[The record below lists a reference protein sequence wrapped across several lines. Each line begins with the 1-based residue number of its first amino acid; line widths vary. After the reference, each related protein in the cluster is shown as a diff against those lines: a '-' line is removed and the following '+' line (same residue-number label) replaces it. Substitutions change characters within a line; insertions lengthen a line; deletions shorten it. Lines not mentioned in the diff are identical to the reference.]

1 MWTYLGV
8 DDEDSYGVEIGDMSQ
23 IANNQMVWRVLL
35 NGFPYKTPA
44 EMGVPDERSAFAVTK
59 QAVYA
64 VLDGR
69 DTSRY
74 SGVDEIGN
82 QMADAV
88 RRLVDIGRNGTQTY
102 QDPVINVS
110 SISPAG
116 VDSIDSNYI
125 SQTFNVSSEVNMKD
139 INVILD
145 TFSAPTGT
153 KVTDIN
159 NNERTNF
166 NKGENF
172 KILVPR
178 ENIKDEITVQF
189 TLSGQCETYPILF
202 GKAPNENVQD
212 YVLTTDPFVVSTAK
226 SQMNYKPSVDIE
238 IDKISSGE
246 SEITGKGEGE
256 PLEGAKF
263 NVKSEDGSFNK
274 DYYTDANGKIT
285 LSNMDIQKY
294 IITELESAKYYLLN
308 KDTQVEVT
316 PEHDGDDQKV
326 VFENTPVDIK
336 VNVDKDS
343 DKEEVQGNE
352 ILTYTIDNIK
362 NLSNVPLDNF
372 TLTDD
377 LPDEVR
383 LQKLQTGTYNE
394 DLKYSIYYNTNK
406 RENIK
411 LQDNLSTKV
420 NNEIDFTNLEL
431 AKDEYV
437 TQFQLKFGT
446 VKIGFSNVEEMTV
459 TTKAIEGLEKDSVFE
474 NNVNVEGTYID
485 VPTEDEDDVP
495 TKVYENVLKVTKVS
509 KEYNQYT
516 ELEKGSK
523 INATFEILDEN
534 KNHVETV
541 KTTDGEFTYKYLETG
556 KQYFLKELSVDDYYV
571 ISEDLIPFKFEENGQ
586 TIEITVENDNVNL
599 VVDVEKNGPTQAK
612 QGDIITYDFNHV
624 GNFSNVPISNFVFG
638 DKLPRQVRLQSLT
651 TGTWNEELTYKI
663 QYITN
668 QNTNWAYIGEDYST
682 KENYTVDFTTLDLQ
696 DGEYVTQYRFI
707 FGDVKEG
714 FREQEKPTATVKINE
729 DLANNKI
736 IVNDCYVNG
745 KYVDTPLE
753 DEDDAHTIVYTPEEN
768 KEVELPKTGM

>member
-1 MWTYLGV
+1 
-8 DDEDSYGVEIGDMSQ
+8 MSQ

-166 NKGENF
+166 DKGENF

-178 ENIKDEITVQF
+178 ENIKDEIAVQF

-446 VKIGFSNVEEMTV
+446 VKIGFSNVEKMTV

-624 GNFSNVPISNFVFG
+624 GNFSNVPISDFIFG
-638 DKLPRQVRLQSLT
+638 DKLPRQVRIQSIT

-668 QNTNWAYIGEDYST
+668 QNTNWAYIGEDYNT
-682 KENYTVDFTTLDLQ
+682 NEKYTVDFTNLNLQ
-696 DGEYVTQYRFI
+696 DGEYVTQYRFV

-714 FREQEKPTATVKINE
+714 FREEEKPTATVKINE

-745 KYVDTPLE
+745 QYVDTPLE

>member
-1 MWTYLGV
+1 
-8 DDEDSYGVEIGDMSQ
+8 MSQ

-110 SISPAG
+110 TISPAG

-166 NKGENF
+166 DKGENF
-172 KILVPR
+172 KVLVPR

-202 GKAPNENVQD
+202 GKAPNDNVQD

-326 VFENTPVDIK
+326 TFKNTPVDIE

-571 ISEDLIPFKFEENGQ
+571 ISEELIPFKFEENGQ

-624 GNFSNVPISNFVFG
+624 GNFSNVPISDFIFG

-668 QNTNWAYIGEDYST
+668 QNTNWAYIGEDYNT
-682 KENYTVDFTTLDLQ
+682 NENYTVDFTNLNLQ
-696 DGEYVTQYRFI
+696 DGEYVTQYRFV

-714 FREQEKPTATVKINE
+714 FREEEKPTATVKINE

>member
-1 MWTYLGV
+1 
-8 DDEDSYGVEIGDMSQ
+8 
-23 IANNQMVWRVLL
+23 
-35 NGFPYKTPA
+35 
-44 EMGVPDERSAFAVTK
+44 
-59 QAVYA
+59 
-64 VLDGR
+64 
-69 DTSRY
+69 
-74 SGVDEIGN
+74 
-82 QMADAV
+82 
-88 RRLVDIGRNGTQTY
+88 
-102 QDPVINVS
+102 
-110 SISPAG
+110 
-116 VDSIDSNYI
+116 
-125 SQTFNVSSEVNMKD
+125 MKD

-145 TFSAPTGT
+145 TFSAPNGT

-166 NKGENF
+166 DKGENF
-172 KILVPR
+172 KVLVPR

-202 GKAPNENVQD
+202 GKAPNDNVQD

-352 ILTYTIDNIK
+352 ILTYTIDIIK

-624 GNFSNVPISNFVFG
+624 GNFSNVPISDFIFG

-714 FREQEKPTATVKINE
+714 FREEEKPTTTVKINE

-745 KYVDTPLE
+745 QYVDTPLE

>member
-116 VDSIDSNYI
+116 VDSIDSKYI

-145 TFSAPTGT
+145 TFSAPNGT

-166 NKGENF
+166 DKGENF
-172 KILVPR
+172 KVLVPR

-202 GKAPNENVQD
+202 GKAPNDNVQD

-274 DYYTDANGKIT
+274 DYYTDKNGKIT

-459 TTKAIEGLEKDSVFE
+459 TTKAIEGLEKDSIFE

-624 GNFSNVPISNFVFG
+624 GNFSNVPISDFIFG

-668 QNTNWAYIGEDYST
+668 QNTNWAYIGEDYNT
-682 KENYTVDFTTLDLQ
+682 NENYTVDFTTLDLQ

-714 FREQEKPTATVKINE
+714 FREEEKPTTTVKINE

-753 DEDDAHTIVYTPEEN
+753 DEDDAHTIVYTPEKN

>member
-1 MWTYLGV
+1 
-8 DDEDSYGVEIGDMSQ
+8 MSQ

-166 NKGENF
+166 DKGENF
-172 KILVPR
+172 KVLVPR

-202 GKAPNENVQD
+202 GKAPNDNVQD

-571 ISEDLIPFKFEENGQ
+571 ISEELIPFKFEENGQ

-624 GNFSNVPISNFVFG
+624 GNFSNVPISDFIFG
-638 DKLPRQVRLQSLT
+638 DKLPRQVRIQSIT

-714 FREQEKPTATVKINE
+714 FREEEKPTTTVKINE

-745 KYVDTPLE
+745 QYVDTPLE

>member
-372 TLTDD
+372 TLIDD

-745 KYVDTPLE
+745 QYVDTPLE

>member
-1 MWTYLGV
+1 
-8 DDEDSYGVEIGDMSQ
+8 MSQ

-166 NKGENF
+166 DKGENF
-172 KILVPR
+172 KVLVPR

-202 GKAPNENVQD
+202 GKAPNDNVQD

-326 VFENTPVDIK
+326 VFENTPVDIE

-431 AKDEYV
+431 ANDEYV
-437 TQFQLKFGT
+437 TEFQLRFGT

-571 ISEDLIPFKFEENGQ
+571 ISEELIPFKFEENGQ

-638 DKLPRQVRLQSLT
+638 DKLPRQVRLQSIT

-682 KENYTVDFTTLDLQ
+682 KENYTVDFTKLDLQ
-696 DGEYVTQYRFI
+696 DGEYVTQYRFV

-714 FREQEKPTATVKINE
+714 FREEEKPTATVKINE

>member
-1 MWTYLGV
+1 
-8 DDEDSYGVEIGDMSQ
+8 MSQ

-74 SGVDEIGN
+74 SGVDAIGN

-110 SISPAG
+110 TISPAG
-116 VDSIDSNYI
+116 VDNIDSNYI

-145 TFSAPTGT
+145 TFSAPNGT

-166 NKGENF
+166 DKGENF
-172 KILVPR
+172 KVLVPR

-202 GKAPNENVQD
+202 GKAPNDNVQD

-246 SEITGKGEGE
+246 SEITGKDEGE

-437 TQFQLKFGT
+437 TAFQLKFGT
-446 VKIGFSNVEEMTV
+446 VKIGFSNVEKMTV
-459 TTKAIEGLEKDSVFE
+459 TTKAIEGLQKDSVFK

-516 ELEKGSK
+516 ELEAGSK
-523 INATFEILDEN
+523 INATFDILDEN
-534 KNHVETV
+534 KDYVETV
-541 KTTDGEFTYKYLETG
+541 KTTDGEFTYKYLKTG

-571 ISEDLIPFKFEENGQ
+571 ISEDLIPFEFEENGQ

-599 VVDVEKNGPTQAK
+599 LVDVEKNGPTQAK
-612 QGDIITYDFNHV
+612 QGDLITYDFNHV

-638 DKLPRQVRLQSLT
+638 DKLPRQVRLQKIT

-663 QYITN
+663 KYITN
-668 QNTNWAYIGEDYST
+668 QNTNWQYIGEDYLT
-682 KENYTVDFTTLDLQ
+682 NENYTVDFAKLNLQ
-696 DGEYVTQYRFI
+696 EGEYVTEYRFV

-714 FREQEKPTATVKINE
+714 FREEEKPTATVKINE

>member
-1 MWTYLGV
+1 
-8 DDEDSYGVEIGDMSQ
+8 MSQ

-145 TFSAPTGT
+145 TFSASTGT

-166 NKGENF
+166 DKGENF
-172 KILVPR
+172 KVLVPR

-202 GKAPNENVQD
+202 GKAPNDNVQD

-326 VFENTPVDIK
+326 VFENTPVDIE

-394 DLKYSIYYNTNK
+394 DLKYSVYYSTNK

-420 NNEIDFTNLEL
+420 NNEIDFSNLEL
-431 AKDEYV
+431 ADDEYV
-437 TQFQLKFGT
+437 TEFQLRFGT
-446 VKIGFSNVEEMTV
+446 VKIGFSNIEKMTV
-459 TTKAIEGLEKDSVFE
+459 TTKAIEGLEKDSVFD
-474 NNVNVEGTYID
+474 NNVNVQGTYID

-571 ISEDLIPFKFEENGQ
+571 ISEELIPFKFEENGQ

-638 DKLPRQVRLQSLT
+638 DKLPRQVRLQSIT

-714 FREQEKPTATVKINE
+714 FREEEKPTATVKINE

>member
-1 MWTYLGV
+1 
-8 DDEDSYGVEIGDMSQ
+8 MSQ

-74 SGVDEIGN
+74 SGVDAIGN

-110 SISPAG
+110 TISPAG
-116 VDSIDSNYI
+116 VDNIDSNYI

-145 TFSAPTGT
+145 TFSAPNGT

-166 NKGENF
+166 DKGENF
-172 KILVPR
+172 KVLVPR

-202 GKAPNENVQD
+202 VKAPNDNVQD

-238 IDKISSGE
+238 IEKISSGE

-571 ISEDLIPFKFEENGQ
+571 ISEELIPFKFEENGQ

-624 GNFSNVPISNFVFG
+624 GNFSNVPISDFIFG

-668 QNTNWAYIGEDYST
+668 QNTNWAYIGEDYNT
-682 KENYTVDFTTLDLQ
+682 NENYTVDFTNLNLQ
-696 DGEYVTQYRFI
+696 DGEYVTEYRFV

-714 FREQEKPTATVKINE
+714 FREEEKPTATVKINE

>member
-35 NGFPYKTPA
+35 NGFPYKSA
-44 EMGVPDERSAFAVTK
+44 SEMGLPDDRSAFAVTK

-74 SGVDEIGN
+74 SGVDELGN
-82 QMADAV
+82 LMADKV
-88 RRLVDIGRNGTQTY
+88 RELVDIGRNGTQTY

-110 SISPAG
+110 TISPAG
-116 VDSIDSNYI
+116 VDNIDSNYI
-125 SQTFNVSSEVNMKD
+125 SQTFNVSSQVNMKD

-145 TFSAPTGT
+145 TFSAPKGT

-172 KILVPR
+172 KVLVPR

-431 AKDEYV
+431 ANDEYV
-437 TQFQLKFGT
+437 TEFQLRFGT
-446 VKIGFSNVEEMTV
+446 VKIGFSNVEKMTV

-474 NNVNVEGTYID
+474 NNVNVQGTYID

-571 ISEDLIPFKFEENGQ
+571 ISEELIPFKFEENGQ

-624 GNFSNVPISNFVFG
+624 GNFSNVPISDFIFG
-638 DKLPRQVRLQSLT
+638 DKLPRQVRIQSIT

-668 QNTNWAYIGEDYST
+668 QNTNWAYIGEDYNT
-682 KENYTVDFTTLDLQ
+682 NENYTVDFTNLNLQ
-696 DGEYVTQYRFI
+696 DGEYVTEYRFV

-714 FREQEKPTATVKINE
+714 FREEEKPTATVKVNE

-753 DEDDAHTIVYTPEEN
+753 DEDDAHTIVYTPEKN

>member
-1 MWTYLGV
+1 
-8 DDEDSYGVEIGDMSQ
+8 MSQ

-166 NKGENF
+166 DKGENF
-172 KILVPR
+172 KVLVPR

-202 GKAPNENVQD
+202 GKAPNDNVQD

-326 VFENTPVDIK
+326 VFENTPVDIE

-394 DLKYSIYYNTNK
+394 DLKYSVYYSTNK
-406 RENIK
+406 KENVK

-431 AKDEYV
+431 ANDEYV
-437 TQFQLKFGT
+437 TEFQLRFGT

-571 ISEDLIPFKFEENGQ
+571 ISEELIPFKFEENGQ

-624 GNFSNVPISNFVFG
+624 GNFSNVPISDFIFG

-668 QNTNWAYIGEDYST
+668 QNTNWAYIGEDYNT
-682 KENYTVDFTTLDLQ
+682 NENYTVDFTNLNLQ
-696 DGEYVTQYRFI
+696 DGEYVTEYRFV

-714 FREQEKPTATVKINE
+714 FREEEKPTATVKINE

>member
-1 MWTYLGV
+1 
-8 DDEDSYGVEIGDMSQ
+8 MSQ

-74 SGVDEIGN
+74 SGVDAIGN

-110 SISPAG
+110 TISPAG
-116 VDSIDSNYI
+116 VDNIDSKYI

-145 TFSAPTGT
+145 TFSAPNGT

-166 NKGENF
+166 DKGENF
-172 KILVPR
+172 KVLVPR

-202 GKAPNENVQD
+202 GKAPNDNVQD

-394 DLKYSIYYNTNK
+394 DLKYSVYYSTNK
-406 RENIK
+406 KENVK

-638 DKLPRQVRLQSLT
+638 DKLPRQVRLQSIT

-696 DGEYVTQYRFI
+696 DGEYVTEYRFI

-714 FREQEKPTATVKINE
+714 FREEEKPTATVKINE

>member
-1 MWTYLGV
+1 
-8 DDEDSYGVEIGDMSQ
+8 MSQ

-166 NKGENF
+166 DKGENF
-172 KILVPR
+172 KVLVPR

-202 GKAPNENVQD
+202 GKAPNDNVQD

-571 ISEDLIPFKFEENGQ
+571 ISEELIPFKFEENGQ

-612 QGDIITYDFNHV
+612 QGDLITYDFNHV

-638 DKLPRQVRLQSLT
+638 DKLPRQVRIQKIT

-668 QNTNWAYIGEDYST
+668 QNTNWQYIGEDYLT
-682 KENYTVDFTTLDLQ
+682 NENYTVDFAKLNLQ
-696 DGEYVTQYRFI
+696 EGEYVTEYRFI

-714 FREQEKPTATVKINE
+714 FREEEKPTATVKVNE

-745 KYVDTPLE
+745 KYVDTP
-753 DEDDAHTIVYTPEEN
+753 
-768 KEVELPKTGM
+768 

>member
-1 MWTYLGV
+1 
-8 DDEDSYGVEIGDMSQ
+8 MSQ

-166 NKGENF
+166 DKGENF
-172 KILVPR
+172 KVLVPR

-202 GKAPNENVQD
+202 GKAPNDNVQD

-599 VVDVEKNGPTQAK
+599 LVDVEKNGPTQAK

-638 DKLPRQVRLQSLT
+638 DKLPRQVRLQSIT

-714 FREQEKPTATVKINE
+714 FREEEKPTATVKINE

-745 KYVDTPLE
+745 QYVDTPLE

>member
-1 MWTYLGV
+1 
-8 DDEDSYGVEIGDMSQ
+8 MSQ

-166 NKGENF
+166 DKGENF
-172 KILVPR
+172 KVLVPR

-202 GKAPNENVQD
+202 GKAPNDNVQD

-624 GNFSNVPISNFVFG
+624 GNFSNVPISDFIFG
-638 DKLPRQVRLQSLT
+638 DKLPRQVRIQSIT

-668 QNTNWAYIGEDYST
+668 QNTNWAYIGEDYNT
-682 KENYTVDFTTLDLQ
+682 NENYTVDFTNLNLQ
-696 DGEYVTQYRFI
+696 DGEYVTQYRFV

-714 FREQEKPTATVKINE
+714 FREEEKPTATVKVNE

>member
-1 MWTYLGV
+1 
-8 DDEDSYGVEIGDMSQ
+8 MSQ

-110 SISPAG
+110 TISPAG

-166 NKGENF
+166 DKGENF
-172 KILVPR
+172 KVLVPR

-202 GKAPNENVQD
+202 GKAPNDNVQD

-571 ISEDLIPFKFEENGQ
+571 ISEELIPFKFEENGQ

-624 GNFSNVPISNFVFG
+624 GNFSNVPISDFIFG
-638 DKLPRQVRLQSLT
+638 DKLPRQVRIQSIT

-714 FREQEKPTATVKINE
+714 FREEEKPTTTVKINE
-729 DLANNKI
+729 YLANNKI

>member
-159 NNERTNF
+159 NNERINF
-166 NKGENF
+166 DKGENF
-172 KILVPR
+172 KVLVPR

-202 GKAPNENVQD
+202 GKAPNDNVQD

-326 VFENTPVDIK
+326 VFENTPVDIE

-394 DLKYSIYYNTNK
+394 DLKYSVYYSTNK
-406 RENIK
+406 KENVK

-431 AKDEYV
+431 ANDEYV
-437 TQFQLKFGT
+437 TEFQLRFGT
-446 VKIGFSNVEEMTV
+446 VKIGFSNVEKMTV

-474 NNVNVEGTYID
+474 NNVNVQGTYID

-571 ISEDLIPFKFEENGQ
+571 ISEELIPFKFEENGQ

-624 GNFSNVPISNFVFG
+624 GNFSNVPISDFIFG
-638 DKLPRQVRLQSLT
+638 DKLPRQVRIQSIT

-714 FREQEKPTATVKINE
+714 FREEEKPTATVKINE

>member
-1 MWTYLGV
+1 
-8 DDEDSYGVEIGDMSQ
+8 MSQ

-166 NKGENF
+166 DKGENF
-172 KILVPR
+172 KVLVPR

-394 DLKYSIYYNTNK
+394 DLKYSVYYSTNK

-624 GNFSNVPISNFVFG
+624 GNFSNVPISDFIFG
-638 DKLPRQVRLQSLT
+638 DKLPRQVRIQSIT

-668 QNTNWAYIGEDYST
+668 QNTNWAYIGEDYNT
-682 KENYTVDFTTLDLQ
+682 NENYTVDFTNLNLQ
-696 DGEYVTQYRFI
+696 DGEYVTEYRFV

-714 FREQEKPTATVKINE
+714 FREEEKPTATVKINE

>member
-1 MWTYLGV
+1 
-8 DDEDSYGVEIGDMSQ
+8 MSQ

-110 SISPAG
+110 TISPAG

-166 NKGENF
+166 DKGENF
-172 KILVPR
+172 KVLVPR

-202 GKAPNENVQD
+202 GKAPNDNVQD

-571 ISEDLIPFKFEENGQ
+571 ISEELIPFKFEENGQ

-638 DKLPRQVRLQSLT
+638 DKLPRQVRLQSIT

-714 FREQEKPTATVKINE
+714 FREEEKPTATVKINE

>member
-1 MWTYLGV
+1 
-8 DDEDSYGVEIGDMSQ
+8 MSQ

-35 NGFPYKTPA
+35 NGFPYKSA
-44 EMGVPDERSAFAVTK
+44 SEMGLPDDRSAFAVTK

-74 SGVDEIGN
+74 SGVDDLGN
-82 QMADAV
+82 LMADKV
-88 RRLVDIGRNGTQTY
+88 RELVDIGRNGTQTY

-110 SISPAG
+110 TISPAG

-153 KVTDIN
+153 KVTDVN

-166 NKGENF
+166 DKGENF

-308 KDTQVEVT
+308 KDTVIEVT

-571 ISEDLIPFKFEENGQ
+571 ISEELIPFKFEENGQ

-638 DKLPRQVRLQSLT
+638 DKLPRQVRLQSIT

-668 QNTNWAYIGEDYST
+668 QNTNWAYMGEDYST

-714 FREQEKPTATVKINE
+714 FREEEKPTATVKINE

-745 KYVDTPLE
+745 QYVDTPLE

>member
-1 MWTYLGV
+1 
-8 DDEDSYGVEIGDMSQ
+8 MSQ

-166 NKGENF
+166 DKGENF
-172 KILVPR
+172 KVLVPR

-202 GKAPNENVQD
+202 GKAPNDNVQD

-638 DKLPRQVRLQSLT
+638 DKLPRQVRIQSIT

-682 KENYTVDFTTLDLQ
+682 KENYTVDFTNLNLQ
-696 DGEYVTQYRFI
+696 DGEYVTEYRFV

-714 FREQEKPTATVKINE
+714 FREEEKPTATVKINE

>member
-1 MWTYLGV
+1 
-8 DDEDSYGVEIGDMSQ
+8 MSQ

-166 NKGENF
+166 DKGENF
-172 KILVPR
+172 KVLVPR

-202 GKAPNENVQD
+202 GKAPNDNVQD

-377 LPDEVR
+377 LPGEVR

-571 ISEDLIPFKFEENGQ
+571 ISEELIPFKFEENGQ

-624 GNFSNVPISNFVFG
+624 GNFSNVPISDFIFG
-638 DKLPRQVRLQSLT
+638 DKLPRQVRIQSIT

-668 QNTNWAYIGEDYST
+668 QNTNWAYIGEDYNT
-682 KENYTVDFTTLDLQ
+682 NENYTVDFTNLNLQ
-696 DGEYVTQYRFI
+696 DGEYVTEYRFV

-714 FREQEKPTATVKINE
+714 FREEEKPTATVKINE

>member
-1 MWTYLGV
+1 
-8 DDEDSYGVEIGDMSQ
+8 MSQ

-166 NKGENF
+166 DKGENF
-172 KILVPR
+172 KVLVPR

-420 NNEIDFTNLEL
+420 NNKIDFTNLEL

-437 TQFQLKFGT
+437 TAFQLKFGT
-446 VKIGFSNVEEMTV
+446 VKIGFSNVEKMTV

-638 DKLPRQVRLQSLT
+638 DKLPRQVRLQSIT

-663 QYITN
+663 KYITN
-668 QNTNWAYIGEDYST
+668 QNTNWQYIGEDYLT
-682 KENYTVDFTTLDLQ
+682 NENYTVDFAKLNLQ
-696 DGEYVTQYRFI
+696 EGEYVREYRFV

-714 FREQEKPTATVKINE
+714 FREEEKPTATVKINE

>member
-1 MWTYLGV
+1 
-8 DDEDSYGVEIGDMSQ
+8 MSQ

-166 NKGENF
+166 DKGENF
-172 KILVPR
+172 KVLVPR

-202 GKAPNENVQD
+202 GKAPNDNVQD

-326 VFENTPVDIK
+326 TFKNTPVDIK

-377 LPDEVR
+377 LSDEVR

-668 QNTNWAYIGEDYST
+668 QNTNWAYIGEDYNT
-682 KENYTVDFTTLDLQ
+682 NENYTVDFTNLNLQ
-696 DGEYVTQYRFI
+696 DGEYVTQYRFV

-714 FREQEKPTATVKINE
+714 FREEEKPTATVKINE

>member
-1 MWTYLGV
+1 MSFHGV
-8 DDEDSYGVEIGDMSQ
+8 DDDDSYGVVVGDMDQ

-159 NNERTNF
+159 NNERINF
-166 NKGENF
+166 DKGENF

-377 LPDEVR
+377 LPDEIR

-638 DKLPRQVRLQSLT
+638 DKLPRQVRLQSIT

-707 FGDVKEG
+707 FRDVKEG
-714 FREQEKPTATVKINE
+714 FREEEKPTATVKINE

>member
-145 TFSAPTGT
+145 TFSAPNGT

-166 NKGENF
+166 DKGENF
-172 KILVPR
+172 KVLVPR

-202 GKAPNENVQD
+202 GKAPNDNVQD

-326 VFENTPVDIK
+326 VFENTPVDIE

-516 ELEKGSK
+516 ELEAGSK

-571 ISEDLIPFKFEENGQ
+571 ISEELIPFKFEENGQ

-638 DKLPRQVRLQSLT
+638 DKLPRQVRLQSIT

-714 FREQEKPTATVKINE
+714 FREEEKPTATVKINE

>member
-1 MWTYLGV
+1 
-8 DDEDSYGVEIGDMSQ
+8 MSQ

-110 SISPAG
+110 TISPAG

-166 NKGENF
+166 DKGENF
-172 KILVPR
+172 KVLVPR

-202 GKAPNENVQD
+202 GKAPNDNVQD

-571 ISEDLIPFKFEENGQ
+571 ISEELIPFKFEENGQ

-638 DKLPRQVRLQSLT
+638 DKLPRQVRLQSIT

-714 FREQEKPTATVKINE
+714 FREEEKPTTTVKINE

-745 KYVDTPLE
+745 QYVDTPLE

>member
-1 MWTYLGV
+1 
-8 DDEDSYGVEIGDMSQ
+8 MSQ

-166 NKGENF
+166 DKGENF
-172 KILVPR
+172 KVLVPR

-202 GKAPNENVQD
+202 GKAPNDNVQD

-394 DLKYSIYYNTNK
+394 DLKYSVYYSTNK
-406 RENIK
+406 KENVK

-431 AKDEYV
+431 ANDEYV
-437 TQFQLKFGT
+437 TEFQLRFGT
-446 VKIGFSNVEEMTV
+446 VKIGFSNVEKMTV

-474 NNVNVEGTYID
+474 NNVNVQGTYID

-571 ISEDLIPFKFEENGQ
+571 ISEELIPFKFEENGQ

-624 GNFSNVPISNFVFG
+624 GNFSNVPISDFIFG
-638 DKLPRQVRLQSLT
+638 DKLPRQVRIQSIT

-714 FREQEKPTATVKINE
+714 FREEEKPTATVKINE

>member
-1 MWTYLGV
+1 
-8 DDEDSYGVEIGDMSQ
+8 MSQ

-82 QMADAV
+82 QMAEAV

-110 SISPAG
+110 TISPAG
-116 VDSIDSNYI
+116 VDNIDSNYI
-125 SQTFNVSSEVNMKD
+125 SQTFNVSSQVNMKD

-145 TFSAPTGT
+145 TFSAPKGT

-172 KILVPR
+172 KVLVPR

-571 ISEDLIPFKFEENGQ
+571 ISEELIPFKFEENGQ

-624 GNFSNVPISNFVFG
+624 GNFSNVPISDFIFG
-638 DKLPRQVRLQSLT
+638 DKLPRQVRIQSIT

-668 QNTNWAYIGEDYST
+668 QNTNWAYIGEDYNT
-682 KENYTVDFTTLDLQ
+682 NENYTVDFTTLNLQ

-714 FREQEKPTATVKINE
+714 FREEEKPTATVKINE

>member
-1 MWTYLGV
+1 
-8 DDEDSYGVEIGDMSQ
+8 MSQ

-110 SISPAG
+110 TISPAG
-116 VDSIDSNYI
+116 VDNIDSKYI

-153 KVTDIN
+153 KVTDVN
-159 NNERTNF
+159 NNEKTNF

-172 KILVPR
+172 KVLVPR

-202 GKAPNENVQD
+202 GKAPSENVQD
-212 YVLTTDPFVVSTAK
+212 YVLTTDPFVLSTAK

-238 IDKISSGE
+238 IEKISSGE

-274 DYYTDANGKIT
+274 DYYTDKNGKIT

-326 VFENTPVDIK
+326 TFKNTPVDIK

-343 DKEEVQGNE
+343 DKGEVQGNE

-624 GNFSNVPISNFVFG
+624 GNFSNVPISDFIFG

-696 DGEYVTQYRFI
+696 DGEYVTEYRFI

-714 FREQEKPTATVKINE
+714 FREEEKPTTTVKINE

-745 KYVDTPLE
+745 QYVDTPLE

>member
-1 MWTYLGV
+1 
-8 DDEDSYGVEIGDMSQ
+8 MSQ

-110 SISPAG
+110 TISPAG
-116 VDSIDSNYI
+116 VDNIDSKYI

-153 KVTDIN
+153 KVTDVN
-159 NNERTNF
+159 NNEKTNF

-172 KILVPR
+172 KVLVPR

-202 GKAPNENVQD
+202 GKAPNDNVQD

-246 SEITGKGEGE
+246 SEITGKDEGE

-411 LQDNLSTKV
+411 LVDNLSTKV
-420 NNEIDFTNLEL
+420 NNKIDFTNLEL

-624 GNFSNVPISNFVFG
+624 GNFSNVPISDFIFG
-638 DKLPRQVRLQSLT
+638 DKLPRQVRIQSIT

-668 QNTNWAYIGEDYST
+668 QNTNWAYIGEDYNT
-682 KENYTVDFTTLDLQ
+682 NENYTVDFTNLNLQ
-696 DGEYVTQYRFI
+696 DGEYVTEYRFV

-714 FREQEKPTATVKINE
+714 FREEEKPTATVKINE

>member
-1 MWTYLGV
+1 
-8 DDEDSYGVEIGDMSQ
+8 MSQ

-166 NKGENF
+166 DKGENF

-178 ENIKDEITVQF
+178 ENIKDEIAVQF

-624 GNFSNVPISNFVFG
+624 GNFSNVPISDFIFG
-638 DKLPRQVRLQSLT
+638 DKLPRQVRIQSIT

-668 QNTNWAYIGEDYST
+668 QNTNWAYIGEDYNT
-682 KENYTVDFTTLDLQ
+682 NEKYTVDFTNLNLQ
-696 DGEYVTQYRFI
+696 DGEYVTQYRFV

-714 FREQEKPTATVKINE
+714 FREEEKPTATVKINE

-745 KYVDTPLE
+745 QYVDTPLE

>member
-1 MWTYLGV
+1 
-8 DDEDSYGVEIGDMSQ
+8 
-23 IANNQMVWRVLL
+23 
-35 NGFPYKTPA
+35 
-44 EMGVPDERSAFAVTK
+44 
-59 QAVYA
+59 
-64 VLDGR
+64 
-69 DTSRY
+69 
-74 SGVDEIGN
+74 
-82 QMADAV
+82 
-88 RRLVDIGRNGTQTY
+88 
-102 QDPVINVS
+102 
-110 SISPAG
+110 
-116 VDSIDSNYI
+116 
-125 SQTFNVSSEVNMKD
+125 MKD

-166 NKGENF
+166 DKGENF
-172 KILVPR
+172 KVLVPR

-202 GKAPNENVQD
+202 GKAPNDNVQD

-352 ILTYTIDNIK
+352 ILTYTIDKIK

-571 ISEDLIPFKFEENGQ
+571 ISEELIPFKFEENGQ

-624 GNFSNVPISNFVFG
+624 GNFSNVPISDFIFG
-638 DKLPRQVRLQSLT
+638 DKLPRQVRIQSIT

-668 QNTNWAYIGEDYST
+668 QNTNWAYIGEDYNT
-682 KENYTVDFTTLDLQ
+682 NENYTVDFTNLNLQ
-696 DGEYVTQYRFI
+696 DGEYVTQYRFV

-714 FREQEKPTATVKINE
+714 FREEEKPTATVKINE

>member
-1 MWTYLGV
+1 
-8 DDEDSYGVEIGDMSQ
+8 MSQ

-166 NKGENF
+166 DKGENF
-172 KILVPR
+172 KVLVPR

-202 GKAPNENVQD
+202 GKAPNDNVQD

-285 LSNMDIQKY
+285 LSNMAIQKY

-343 DKEEVQGNE
+343 DKGEVQGNE

-571 ISEDLIPFKFEENGQ
+571 ISEELIPFKFEENGQ

-624 GNFSNVPISNFVFG
+624 GNFSNVPISDFIFG

-714 FREQEKPTATVKINE
+714 FREEEKPTATVKINE

>member
-1 MWTYLGV
+1 
-8 DDEDSYGVEIGDMSQ
+8 MSQ

-145 TFSAPTGT
+145 TFSAPEGT

-172 KILVPR
+172 KVLVPR

-202 GKAPNENVQD
+202 GKAPNDNVQD

-446 VKIGFSNVEEMTV
+446 VKIGFSNVEKMTV

-474 NNVNVEGTYID
+474 NNVNVQGTYID

-523 INATFEILDEN
+523 INATFDILDEN

-638 DKLPRQVRLQSLT
+638 DKLPRQVRIQSIT

-668 QNTNWAYIGEDYST
+668 QNTNWAYIGEDYNT
-682 KENYTVDFTTLDLQ
+682 NENYTVDFTNLNLQ
-696 DGEYVTQYRFI
+696 DGEYVTEYRFV

-714 FREQEKPTATVKINE
+714 FREEEKPTATVKINE

-745 KYVDTPLE
+745 QYVDTPLE

>member
-1 MWTYLGV
+1 
-8 DDEDSYGVEIGDMSQ
+8 MSQ

-35 NGFPYKTPA
+35 NGFPYKSA
-44 EMGVPDERSAFAVTK
+44 SEMGLPDDRSAFAVTK
-59 QAVYA
+59 QAVYS

-74 SGVDEIGN
+74 SGVDELGN
-82 QMADAV
+82 LMADKV
-88 RRLVDIGRNGTQTY
+88 RELVDIGRNGTQTY

-110 SISPAG
+110 TISPAG

-145 TFSAPTGT
+145 TFSAPEGT
-153 KVTDIN
+153 KVTDVN

-172 KILVPR
+172 KVLVPR

-202 GKAPNENVQD
+202 GKAPSENVQD

-263 NVKSEDGSFNK
+263 NVKSEDGSFNH

-285 LSNMDIQKY
+285 LTNMDIQKY

-516 ELEKGSK
+516 ELEAGSK
-523 INATFEILDEN
+523 INATFDILDEN

-624 GNFSNVPISNFVFG
+624 GNFSNVPISDFIFG
-638 DKLPRQVRLQSLT
+638 DKLPRQVRIQSIT

-668 QNTNWAYIGEDYST
+668 QNTNWAYIGEDYNT
-682 KENYTVDFTTLDLQ
+682 NENYTVDFTNLNLQ
-696 DGEYVTQYRFI
+696 DGEYVTEYRFV

-714 FREQEKPTATVKINE
+714 FREEEKPTATVKINE

>member
-1 MWTYLGV
+1 
-8 DDEDSYGVEIGDMSQ
+8 MSQ

-145 TFSAPTGT
+145 TFSAPNGT

-166 NKGENF
+166 DKGENF
-172 KILVPR
+172 KVLVPR

-202 GKAPNENVQD
+202 GKAPNDNVQD

-246 SEITGKGEGE
+246 SEITGKDEGE

-326 VFENTPVDIK
+326 TFKNTPVDIK

-556 KQYFLKELSVDDYYV
+556 KQYFLK
-571 ISEDLIPFKFEENGQ
+571 
-586 TIEITVENDNVNL
+586 
-599 VVDVEKNGPTQAK
+599 
-612 QGDIITYDFNHV
+612 
-624 GNFSNVPISNFVFG
+624 
-638 DKLPRQVRLQSLT
+638 
-651 TGTWNEELTYKI
+651 
-663 QYITN
+663 
-668 QNTNWAYIGEDYST
+668 
-682 KENYTVDFTTLDLQ
+682 
-696 DGEYVTQYRFI
+696 
-707 FGDVKEG
+707 
-714 FREQEKPTATVKINE
+714 
-729 DLANNKI
+729 
-736 IVNDCYVNG
+736 
-745 KYVDTPLE
+745 
-753 DEDDAHTIVYTPEEN
+753 
-768 KEVELPKTGM
+768 